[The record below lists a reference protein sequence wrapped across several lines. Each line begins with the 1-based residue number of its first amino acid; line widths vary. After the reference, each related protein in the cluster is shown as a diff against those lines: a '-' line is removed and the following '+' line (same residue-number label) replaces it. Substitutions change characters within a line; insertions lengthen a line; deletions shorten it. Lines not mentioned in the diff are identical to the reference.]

1 MLENEPSW
9 LAELGPPSRVEEH
22 AGGTTIEW
30 VPDGTGPFRL
40 RVDLGG
46 ATDKGPALARAGRFA
61 VLLDGF
67 LHDRRPLEAALS
79 SAAHA
84 TKSDAELI
92 LAAYRELGEQMLP
105 LLRGAFALVM
115 WDGRDGSIL
124 CTRDLTGAHP
134 LFFSEEGERV
144 LVAASHGALLEV
156 GGVAGDFDRI
166 AIARWVQTGSSS
178 PRRTFYARIKRLPP
192 GYALRASRDDVRI
205 WRYWTPA
212 DAAPA
217 DGLSPEEAVERFEEL
232 LDQAV
237 TRSASMGRLG
247 IFLSG
252 GVDSAAVA
260 SSAATVSR
268 TRSLPDPLA
277 LSYVYPDPE
286 ASEEATQRA
295 IAKALGIP
303 LRIVPLHDT
312 VGREGLLPAALRLA
326 ERSWTPP
333 VNPWEPGFVYLAAEG
348 AREGCRVITSGEGG
362 NDWFAAERYE
372 AADLLRHLEL
382 VELGR
387 LWSAER
393 LAGGSAFNTAR
404 ALAWESGARV
414 LLRHA
419 LLKAAHGVAGGAVGV
434 VRRRRLVSW
443 LPRRWFLP
451 DRRLRNALE
460 NEWLE
465 HRDVDRRDSF
475 RASARER
482 TLDSV
487 HLFVMVENRFLY
499 GRSVGVHFANPAVDP
514 DLVEFLIGVPRSL
527 LNLGGRGKGLA
538 LESVRRR
545 AGESPARSLGFAWL
559 ERYSEALLDNE
570 SPRVLETFGGTE
582 RLSELG
588 IVDRQALADGFRRAG
603 LGKEVSYYQAWQI
616 LACEAWLR
624 SRD

>member
-9 LAELGPPSRVEEH
+9 LAELGPLSRVEEH
-22 AGGTTIEW
+22 AAAATLEW
-30 VPDGTGPFRL
+30 VPEGNGLCRL
-40 RVDLGG
+40 LVDLGS
-46 ATDKGPALARAGRFA
+46 AVKGPAHARAGRFA

-67 LHDRRPLEAALS
+67 LHDRRPLEATLS
-79 SAAHA
+79 SAVHA

-105 LLRGAFALVM
+105 LLRGAFALVV
-115 WDGRDGSIL
+115 WDSRDGSIL
-124 CTRDLTGAHP
+124 CTRDLTAAHP

-144 LVAASHGALLEV
+144 LVAASHGALLEA
-156 GGVAGDFDRI
+156 GRVAGDFDRI
-166 AIARWVQTGSSS
+166 AIARWVQTGSTS

-192 GYALRASRDDVRI
+192 GYALQASRDGVRI

-217 DGLSPEEAVERFEEL
+217 DDLSPDEAVERFEEL

-237 TRSASMGRLG
+237 ARSASMGRLG

-268 TRSLPDPLA
+268 ARSLPDPLA
-277 LSYVYPDPE
+277 LSYFYPDPE
-286 ASEEATQRA
+286 ASEEATQRT
-295 IAKALGIP
+295 IANALGIP
-303 LRIVPLHDT
+303 LRIVPLHNT
-312 VGREGLLPAALRLA
+312 VGREGLLEAALRLA
-326 ERSWTPP
+326 EQSWTPP
-333 VNPWEPGFVYLAAEG
+333 VNPWEPAFVYLAAEG
-348 AREGCRVITSGEGG
+348 ARTGCRVISSGEGG
-362 NDWFAAERYE
+362 NDWFEAESYE
-372 AADLLRHLEL
+372 AADLLRHLQL

-393 LAGGSAFNTAR
+393 RAGGRAFNTAR

-419 LLKAAHGVAGGAVGV
+419 ILKVAHGFAGGAVEV

-443 LPRRWFLP
+443 LPRGWFLP
-451 DRRLRNALE
+451 DRRLRIALE
-460 NEWLE
+460 DEWLE
-465 HRDVDRRDSF
+465 HPGVDRRDSF
-475 RASARER
+475 RALARER
-482 TLDSV
+482 TLESV
-487 HLFVMVENRFLY
+487 HLVVMVENRFLY
-499 GRSVGVHFANPAVDP
+499 SRSVGVHFANPAVDP

-545 AGESPARSLGFAWL
+545 AGVAAAQALGFAWL
-559 ERYSEALLDNE
+559 ERYFAALLDNE
-570 SPRVLETFGGTE
+570 SPRAFEALGGPE

-588 IVDRQALADGFRRAG
+588 IVDHQALADGFRRAG
-603 LGKEVSYYQAWQI
+603 FGKEVSYYQGWQI